1 MQRLKDWEQGHSAT
15 ESGSRRTFSLFFI
28 KTSVSLGKA
37 IGQAGEILT
46 ATLFT
51 PCERIGNTFTMEI
64 ALQELHSNFSWAE
77 ELYLSLWVCLSVIGK
92 GSPFLKCF
100 VSIWAF
106 FHRFF
111 SLPKW
116 AKMCTYHLGNIF
128 ASSFSFC
135 TLFIFCFQW
144 NCLKSLR
151 WWRKKFI
158 WKRIYLISPQRK
170 VFNGNFCGFMILIQL
185 SWKFRSWTVLN
196 QWYVEHYKIV
206 YISQLLF

>member
-1 MQRLKDWEQGHSAT
+1 
-15 ESGSRRTFSLFFI
+15 
-28 KTSVSLGKA
+28 
-37 IGQAGEILT
+37 
-46 ATLFT
+46 
-51 PCERIGNTFTMEI
+51 MEI

-106 FHRFF
+106 FHLFF
-111 SLPKW
+111 PCQNELKCVHTIL
-116 AKMCTYHLGNIF
+116 AIFLHHHLV
-128 ASSFSFC
+128 SVD

-170 VFNGNFCGFMILIQL
+170 VFNGNFCGFMVVIQV

-196 QWYVEHYKIV
+196 QCYVEHYKIV